1 MSDPLDETAA
11 TYASEGP
18 TGVFGPAANGLHQLL
33 SPFAVPS
40 WEPRF
45 AIDHLSVE
53 AGVLAAA
60 LEFYLK
66 VRLWRITGE
75 ERFVIYDC
83 GPSRRLL
90 FFEGSHFAGRTKPW
104 EIELAGASVSAASER
119 IATWLTQEAEY
130 PPSPW
135 FEGSENRGFQLFD
148 VPFQAPPRSCYGG
161 LIVEP
166 KWFEIHK

>member
-18 TGVFGPAANGLHQLL
+18 TGVFSREANGRHQLL

-45 AIDHLSVE
+45 AIDHLSIDIG
-53 AGVLAAA
+53 ALAAA

-66 VRLWRITGE
+66 VRLWRVTGE
-75 ERFVIYDC
+75 ERFIIHDC
-83 GPSRRLL
+83 GPTRRLL
-90 FFEGSHFAGRTKPW
+90 YFEGSHFAARLKPW
-104 EIELAGASVSAASER
+104 PVELSGAGIDVASES
-119 IATWLTQEAEY
+119 IATWLAQEAEY
-130 PPSPW
+130 PPQPW
-135 FEGSENRGFQLFD
+135 FEGSENRGFQLYD
-148 VPFQAPPRSCYGG
+148 VPFQAPPRVCYGG